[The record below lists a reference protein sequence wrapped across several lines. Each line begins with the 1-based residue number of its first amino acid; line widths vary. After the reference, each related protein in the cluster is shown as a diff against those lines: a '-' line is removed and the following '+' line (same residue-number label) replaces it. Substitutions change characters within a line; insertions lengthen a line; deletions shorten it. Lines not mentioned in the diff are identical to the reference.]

1 MFNIIDKI
9 KEIKLPFLSNF
20 QLYVDFG
27 TSYTRIAIKDKG
39 VVLNEPTILGLNS
52 KTNEFLFF
60 GSEAKKIIGKVPEFI
75 KIIKPIVNGTIND
88 FDAQLALTK
97 RLVEEAL
104 SPYIKNFSFMM
115 PSLSAIASVP
125 FMATEI
131 EQRALEEVLKKAGI
145 NYI

>member
-27 TSYTRIAIKDKG
+27 TSFTRIAIKDKG

-75 KIIKPIVNGTIND
+75 KIIKPIVNGTISD

-97 RLVEEAL
+97 RLVEEGRISILNEKWYDWAEN
-104 SPYIKNFSFMM
+104 SEREISQTQKAE
-115 PSLSAIASVP
+115 PSRHRYFYLWRRDA
-125 FMATEI
+125 
-131 EQRALEEVLKKAGI
+131 
-145 NYI
+145 